1 MSKKYFLALLF
12 PFSLLAQDKF
22 AQLDKSS
29 MNTSILYDRVFK
41 VVNLNN
47 APEKVNATYFIQA
60 YSELEKA
67 DYDNH
72 FDDLNAQMNAKNE
85 GFRDHYIPIGAIHTQ
100 FDVLRSNVFEDGILG
115 ADGNNDVIQLIQTDE
130 SVFEM
135 VERSFAS
142 PLTTKWRGLN
152 ANFRLDPDLITNS
165 TDDQIVSIKANFN
178 TGLGYQTLEM
188 NQTLAVQFPSEGEKK
203 IDFQILLQDGSI
215 KHNSAFINIGLSN
228 EDINLRAPGDEGPIT
243 PINATIPYQG
253 FGEAMAHIGTGE
265 YKIFF
270 DNVDGVL
277 DKPIIFVDGF
287 DPGDGRNI
295 PLMYSLLDF
304 GNPVENLADLVRD
317 QGFDLIVL
325 NFPTYTSASDGTTII
340 DGGADFIQRNAFI
353 LTELIQTING
363 LKTGDEQNVVI
374 GPSMGGLISRY
385 ALRYMEQN
393 ALDHDTRLYLSFD
406 SPHKGANVPIGI
418 QYLFNYMLNGDPAI
432 TAIEPVVNGL
442 LNSAAAR
449 QMLVDHFSAHLSG
462 GSTFLQDPTKLLPD
476 GAPNFRD
483 AFQAELDAMGLPQMT
498 RNVSVIN
505 GSGIG
510 ATTGTPGASIINH
523 TFDTGIQGGF
533 PTQAIIS
540 GNFTPAASATNTV
553 VSFEGQ
559 VFIGFWV
566 SAFSYS
572 ADAQQPSVTSG
583 VDSAPGGLFD
593 LGDFDEGGDPLIA
606 EFVLNLDNQFFDF
619 IPSVSALALDDDGN
633 GINWFHDIQI
643 GSGSPPGDSAGDTV
657 NSTPFIN
664 WYMPDTNEDH
674 VLLTDANV
682 MFALSEII
690 PETLSNQAFEE
701 NVSIKIQR
709 NPITDVLTILTSE
722 ELNDVTI
729 SMFDITGKSVF
740 SSELTLQ
747 RRTDLPLNLETGLY
761 ILNIE
766 TKDNYTYRTKVIIR

>member
-22 AQLDKSS
+22 SQLDKSG
-29 MNTSILYDRVFK
+29 MHTSILYDRVFS
-41 VVNLNN
+41 VTDLNN
-47 APEKVNATYFIQA
+47 APQKVNATFFVQA
-60 YSELEKA
+60 YSELGKA
-67 DYDNH
+67 DYEHH
-72 FDDLNAQMNAKNE
+72 FNNLSAFMNAKND
-85 GFRDHYIPIGAIHTQ
+85 GFKEQYIPIGVLHTQ
-100 FDVLRSNVFEDGILG
+100 FDKLKSDVFVNGIVG
-115 ADGNNDVIQLIQTDE
+115 ANNNNDVIQLLPTDE
-130 SVFEM
+130 SIFEI
-135 VERSFAS
+135 VERSMAS

-152 ANFRLDPDLITNS
+152 ATFKLDSDLITNS
-165 TDDQIVSIKANFN
+165 TDNNIVTVKANFN
-178 TGLGYQTLEM
+178 TGLGYQTLAFD
-188 NQTLAVQFPSEGEKK
+188 QSVQIQFPSEGEKK
-203 IDFQILLQDGSI
+203 IDFQIVFQDGSI
-215 KHNSAFINIGLSN
+215 KHNSAYININLSN
-228 EDINLRAPGDEGPIT
+228 DDINLRAPGDEGPIT
-243 PINATIPYQG
+243 AINATIPYQG
-253 FGEAMAHIGTGE
+253 IGEGMAHIGTGE
-265 YKIFF
+265 YKIYY

-325 NFPTYTSASDGTTII
+325 NFPTYTSVSDGTTII

-363 LKTGDEQNVVI
+363 MKSGNEQNVVI

-418 QYLFNYMLNGDPAI
+418 QYLFNYMLNGDPAV

-442 LNSAAAR
+442 LNSAAAK
-449 QMLVDHFSAHLSG
+449 QMLVDHFSSHLSG
-462 GSTFLQDPTKLLPD
+462 GSTFLQDPTKLQPE
-476 GAPNFRD
+476 GATNFRD
-483 AFQAELDAMGLPQMT
+483 AFQAELDAMGFPQTT
-498 RNVSVIN
+498 RNVTVIN

-523 TFDTGIQGGF
+523 TFDTGVQVF

-540 GNFTPAASATNTV
+540 ANFTPAASATNTV
-553 VSFEGQ
+553 VSFVGQ
-559 VFIGFWV
+559 ALIGVWV
-566 SAFSYS
+566 DVFSYS

-606 EFVLNLDNQFFDF
+606 EFVANLDNQFFDF
-619 IPSVSALALDDDGN
+619 IPSVSGLALGDDGN
-633 GINWFHDIQI
+633 GINWFHNIQI

-657 NSTPFIN
+657 NSTPFVN
-664 WYMPDTNEDH
+664 WYIPDVNEDH

-682 MFALSEII
+682 TFALSEII
-690 PETLSNQAFEE
+690 PSTLSNEAFEDIAT
-701 NVSIKIQR
+701 IKIQN
-709 NPITDVLTILTSE
+709 NPVKDLLTILSTKVM
-722 ELNDVTI
+722 NDVTVNI
-729 SMFDITGKSVF
+729 YDITGKSVL
-740 SSELTLQ
+740 SSQHTLDL
-747 RRTDLPLNLETGLY
+747 RTEIPINLETGLY

-766 TKDNYTYRTKVIIR
+766 TKDNYTYRTKIIVR

>member
-12 PFSLLAQDKF
+12 PFSLIAQDKF
-22 AQLDKSS
+22 TLLDKSS
-29 MNTSILYDRVFK
+29 MNTSILYDRAFK
-41 VVNLNN
+41 VVDLNST
-47 APEKVNATYFIQA
+47 PDKINATYFIQA
-60 YSELEKA
+60 YSELSKA
-67 DYDNH
+67 DYEHH
-72 FDDLNAQMNAKNE
+72 FDDLNSQLNAKND
-85 GFRDHYIPIGAIHTQ
+85 GFKEHYIPIGIIHTQ

-115 ADGNNDVIQLIQTDE
+115 ANANNDVVQLIETDE
-130 SVFEM
+130 SVFELK
-135 VERSFAS
+135 ERSFVS

-152 ANFRLDPDLITNS
+152 ANFRLDPNLITNS
-165 TDDQIVSIKANFN
+165 TSNEIVSVKVNFN
-178 TGLGYQTLEM
+178 TGLGYQTIGI
-188 NQTLAVQFPSEGEKK
+188 NQMVSVQFPTEGEKK
-203 IDFQILLQDGSI
+203 IDFQIVFQDGSI
-215 KHNSAFINIGLSN
+215 KHNSAYMNITFSN
-228 EDINLRAPGDEGPIT
+228 DDINLRAPGDEGPIT
-243 PINATIPYQG
+243 AINATIPYQG
-253 FGEAMAHIGTGE
+253 FGESIAHIGTGE

-325 NFPTYTSASDGTTII
+325 NFPTYTSTSDGTTVI

-353 LTELIQTING
+353 LTELIQTINSM
-363 LKTGDEQNVVI
+363 KTGNEQNVVI

-442 LNSAAAR
+442 LNSAAAQ
-449 QMLVDHFSAHLSG
+449 QMLVDHYSAHLNG
-462 GSTFLQDPTKLLPD
+462 GSTFLQDPTKLQPE

-483 AFQAELDAMGLPQMT
+483 AFQTELENMGFPQNT
-498 RNVSVIN
+498 RNVTVIN

-510 ATTGTPGASIINH
+510 ALTGSPGASIINH
-523 TFDTGIQGGF
+523 TFDTGVQIF

-540 GNFTPAASATNTV
+540 TNFTPAANATNTV

-559 VFIGFWV
+559 AFIGFWTTV
-566 SAFSYS
+566 FSYT

-606 EFVLNLDNQFFDF
+606 EFVLNLDNQFFNF

-633 GINWFHDIQI
+633 GINWYHNIQI

-657 NSTPFIN
+657 NSTPFVN
-664 WYMPDTNEDH
+664 WYMPDVNEDH

-690 PETLSNQAFEE
+690 PETLSNEAFEE
-701 NVSIKIQR
+701 LTSVKIQR
-709 NPITDVLTILTSE
+709 NPITDVLTILSSE
-722 ELNDVTI
+722 VLSDVTI
-729 SMFDITGKSVF
+729 NMFDITGKSVL
-740 SSELTLQ
+740 SSELTLERQ
-747 RRTDLPLNLETGLY
+747 TDLPINLEAGLY

-766 TKDNYTYRTKVIIR
+766 TKDNYSYRTKILVR

>member
-1 MSKKYFLALLF
+1 MSKKYFLTLLI
-12 PFSLLAQDKF
+12 PFSLFAQDKF
-22 AQLDKSS
+22 SQLDKSS
-29 MNTSILYDRVFK
+29 MNTSILYDRVYK
-41 VVNLNN
+41 VANLNN

-60 YSELEKA
+60 YSELAKA
-67 DYDNH
+67 DYENH
-72 FDDLNAQMNAKNE
+72 FGNLDRQLNAKTE
-85 GFRDHYIPIGAIHTQ
+85 GFKEHYIPIGVLHTQ
-100 FDVLRSNVFEDGILG
+100 FDILKPNVFEDGILG
-115 ADGNNDVIQLIQTDE
+115 ANSNNDIIQLTPTNE
-130 SVFEM
+130 SVFKI
-135 VERSFAS
+135 VERSIVS

-152 ANFRLDPDLITNS
+152 ATFKLNSNLITNS
-165 TDDQIVSIKANFN
+165 TDQEIMSIKANFN
-178 TGLGYQTLEM
+178 NGLGYQTLEVD
-188 NQTLAVQFPSEGEKK
+188 QEIEVQFASEGEKK
-203 IDFQILLQDGSI
+203 IDFQIVFHDGSI
-215 KHNSAFINIGLSN
+215 KHNSAYINIGFSN
-228 EDINLRAPGDEGPIT
+228 DDINLRAPGDEGPIT
-243 PINATIPYQG
+243 AINATIPYQG
-253 FGEAMAHIGTGE
+253 FGEGMAHIGTGE

-317 QGFDLIVL
+317 EGFDLVVL
-325 NFPTYTSASDGTTII
+325 NFPTYTSSSDGTTVI

-363 LKTGDEQNVVI
+363 MKTGNEQNVII

-418 QYLFNYMLNGDPAI
+418 QYLFNYMLNGDPGI

-449 QMLVDHFSAHLSG
+449 QMLVDHYSSHLDA
-462 GSTFLQDPTKLLPD
+462 GSTFLQDPTKLQPD

-483 AFQAELDAMGLPQMT
+483 ALQGELDAMGFPQNT

-510 ATTGTPGASIINH
+510 ATTGSTGASIINH
-523 TFDTGIQGGF
+523 TFDTGIQAGF

-540 GNFTPAASATNTV
+540 ANFTPAANATNTV

-559 VFIGFWV
+559 VFFGFWV
-566 SAFSYS
+566 TAFSYS

-619 IPSVSALALDDDGN
+619 IPSVSAMALDDDGN

-657 NSTPFIN
+657 NSTPFVN

-682 MFALSEII
+682 MFALSEIM
-690 PETLSNQAFEE
+690 PETLSNEAFEDL
-701 NVSIKIQR
+701 VSIKIQS
-709 NPITDVLTILTSE
+709 NPIQDVLTILSSE
-722 ELNDVTI
+722 VLNEVTI
-729 SMFDITGKSVF
+729 NMFDITGKSVL
-740 SSELTLQ
+740 SSELTLD
-747 RRTDLPLNLETGLY
+747 RITDIPLNLETGLY

-766 TKDNYTYRTKVIIR
+766 TKDNYTYRTKIIVR